1 MNSAARPSLLER
13 VRGPNARPIE
23 LLVEKATISAE
34 RVAVQYQNFARTRV
48 EEIAGHLG
56 PLTGDAPARDWQALQ
71 DMVQDLRS
79 SSATCGDEAIAQVAR
94 SWERAL
100 DPQYR
105 AEPRL
110 KAVMYLHLDA
120 LRLAVSDNHGGE
132 DLRTLA
138 GRLDSV
144 VRSLNPTSGLT

>member
-13 VRGPNARPIE
+13 VCGPNARPVDH
-23 LLVEKATISAE
+23 LVEKATASAGH
-34 RVAVQYQNFARTRV
+34 VARQYQDFARGRV
-48 EEIAGHLG
+48 EEIAGCLKS
-56 PLTGDAPARDWQALQ
+56 LTGDSPEHAWQDFH

-79 SSATCGDEAIAQVAR
+79 SSATCGDEAVAWVAR

-105 AEPRL
+105 REPRL
-110 KAVMYLHLDA
+110 KAVLYLHLDA

-132 DLRTLA
+132 DLRALA
-138 GRLDSV
+138 GRLESM
-144 VRSLNPTSGLT
+144 VRSLNPTSGM

>member
-1 MNSAARPSLLER
+1 LNSAPRPTLLER
-13 VRGPNARPIE
+13 ARGPNARPVD
-23 LLVEKATISAE
+23 LLVEEAAASAG
-34 RVAVQYQNFARTRV
+34 RVAGQYRDFARARV
-48 EEIAGHLG
+48 EEIAACLK
-56 PLTGDAPARDWQALQ
+56 PLTGDAPARDWDALQ

-79 SSATCGDEAIAQVAR
+79 SSATCGAQAMAQVAR

-132 DLRTLA
+132 ALRALA

-144 VRSLNPTSGLT
+144 VRSLNPTSTVA